1 MANPAKLDALLRG
14 IAGQA
19 PEAKYIRAYHG
30 SPYDFDRFEAS
41 KIGSGEGRAS
51 HGHGYYLTKA
61 NDLAEYYRPKG
72 GRVYEV
78 EIPRRQDELLDW
90 GTPVLQQPQQIQDA
104 IRELLDREAVYL
116 KGGKAYDQI
125 AKHYGDGLSDSRASD
140 LLFERG
146 IFGNTFLG
154 ARQADGMRARNYVM
168 FPGTEDS
175 IRILRKYGIMA
186 PIAASAASAGGQQQA
201 EVQ

>member
-1 MANPAKLDALLRG
+1 MGPGSIDNIIRA
-14 IAGQA
+14 IAPQA
-19 PEAKYIRAYHG
+19 EAPKYIRAYHG
-30 SPYDFDRFEAS
+30 SPYDFDRFDAS
-41 KIGSGEGRAS
+41 KIGTGEGAAS
-51 HGHGYYLTKA
+51 HGHGFYLTKDS
-61 NDLAEYYRPKG
+61 DLAEYYRPKG

-90 GTPVLQQPQQIQDA
+90 NAPVLQQPPLIQDA
-104 IRELLDREAVYL
+104 IRELLHRDAVHL

-125 AKHYGDGLSDSRASD
+125 ARHYGDNLSDSRASD

-154 ARQADGMRARNYVM
+154 ARQTDGSRARNYVM
-168 FPGTEDS
+168 FPSTEDS

-186 PIAASAASAGGQQQA
+186 PVAAGAAMEQR
-201 EVQ
+201 